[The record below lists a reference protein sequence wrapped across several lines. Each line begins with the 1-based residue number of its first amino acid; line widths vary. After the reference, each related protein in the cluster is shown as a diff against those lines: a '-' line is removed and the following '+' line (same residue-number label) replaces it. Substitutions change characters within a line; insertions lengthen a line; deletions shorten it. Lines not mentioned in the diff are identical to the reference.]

1 MYATRARCCSRCAQ
15 VAFIESYLRANH
27 LWRSYSDHAADA
39 KIKYSAVLHLDLST
53 VHGALA
59 GPKRPHDRVALT
71 HMKKDWESCLSAKV
85 GFKGYGIAKDKLSAT
100 AAFDY
105 EGKQYKLHHGSVV
118 IAAVR
123 SQLSCVLLSVPRV
136 VSASDLARADH
147 VVHEHVEPVGD
158 DRRRPAGEER
168 RGQGPHRGALHQDLA
183 LPRLRRRHPLP
194 EGPHH
199 L

>member
-1 MYATRARCCSRCAQ
+1 MHTHTHTTQHTTHTTHTSHVRNASTLLLTAQ

-123 SQLSCVLLSVPRV
+123 SQLSCVLLSV
-136 VSASDLARADH
+136 
-147 VVHEHVEPVGD
+147 
-158 DRRRPAGEER
+158 
-168 RGQGPHRGALHQDLA
+168 AL
-183 LPRLRRRHPLP
+183 
-194 EGPHH
+194 
-199 L
+199 